1 MPHRCKELW
10 RVNWLILKLE
20 QMYIWSKDYL
30 KLKRIDKK
38 PNYVAEDSIQA
49 TETGVRFKL
58 HAN

>member
-1 MPHRCKELW
+1 
-10 RVNWLILKLE
+10 
-20 QMYIWSKDYL
+20 MYIWSKDYL

-49 TETGVRFKL
+49 NETGVRFKL